1 MIHKIAI
8 LGLGLIGGS
17 LGLALRK
24 HRTDLH
30 LTGYDVPAVR
40 EAALRRQVVDAVADS
55 PQAAVAGADLVVLA
69 TPLTPMLALLDDMA
83 PALRPGA
90 MVTDVGSVKR
100 PIMAHALRVLSP
112 ENRFIG
118 GHPMAGSEK
127 NGVAHADPFLF
138 ENATYVLC
146 PPEGMVEDDLR
157 REHPDFLDIIGAT
170 GARILVLEAERHDR
184 IAAAVSHLP
193 QLLSVTLM
201 NFVGDLHDDEGGF
214 LRLAAGGF
222 RDMTRIASS
231 SFDMWRDILVANE
244 GPILDMLGGFASA
257 LQKTRNRVS
266 SVEMDA
272 MRQAFVDSRA
282 RRDMIPKTSKGFLHP
297 LADVYVYA
305 EDKPGFL
312 FRLTR
317 VLHETHVNIKD
328 IELLKIREGIEGV
341 FRIGFADQATAEIAI
356 ASLAGAGYTSF
367 QM

>member
-24 HRTDLH
+24 HRSDLH
-30 LTGYDVPAVR
+30 LTGYDAPAVR
-40 EAALRRQVVDAVADS
+40 EEALRRQVVHAIADS
-55 PQAAVAGADLVVLA
+55 PEAAVAEADLVVLA
-69 TPLTPMLALLDDMA
+69 TPLAPMIGLLDAIA
-83 PALRPGA
+83 PALPPGA
-90 MVTDVGSVKR
+90 LVTDVGSVKR
-100 PIMAHALRVLSP
+100 PVLAHARSVLRP

-146 PPEGMVEDDLR
+146 PPEGTAEDDLQ
-157 REHPDFLDIIGAT
+157 REHPDFLAILGAT
-170 GARILVLEAERHDR
+170 GARILVMEADRHDR

-244 GPILDMLGGFASA
+244 GPILDMLGGFATA
-257 LQKTRNRVS
+257 LQKTRNRVFS
-266 SVEMDA
+266 EDVDA
-272 MRQAFVDSRA
+272 LRQAFADSRA
-282 RRDMIPKTSKGFLHP
+282 RRDTIPKTSKGFLHP

-312 FRLTR
+312 FQLTR
-317 VLHETHVNIKD
+317 VLHEAQVNIKD
-328 IELLKIREGIEGV
+328 LELLKIREGIEGV
-341 FRIGFADQATAEIAI
+341 FRIGFADQSTAEIAI
-356 ASLAGAGYTSF
+356 TALAGAGYTSF

>member
-1 MIHKIAI
+1 MIQKIAI

-17 LGLALRK
+17 LSLALRK
-24 HRTDLH
+24 HRSDLH
-30 LTGYDVPAVR
+30 LTGFDTPAVLD
-40 EAALRRQVVDAVADS
+40 EARRRNVVDVGLGSPTEAVAD
-55 PQAAVAGADLVVLA
+55 ADLVVLA
-69 TPLTPMLALLDDMA
+69 TPLGPLMSLLETIA
-83 PALRPGA
+83 PALKPGA
-90 MVTDVGSVKR
+90 LVTDVGSVKG
-100 PIMAHALRVLSP
+100 PVLARAGEVLP
-112 ENRFIG
+112 EHCVFIG

-146 PPEGMVEDDLR
+146 PPEPISETDIARDY
-157 REHPDFLDIIGAT
+157 PDFLAVLGAT
-170 GARILVLEAERHDR
+170 GARILVMDAARHDR

-201 NFVGDLHDDEGGF
+201 NFVGDLHEDDGGV

-244 GPILDMLGGFASA
+244 GPILDMLGGFAAA
-257 LQKTRNRVS
+257 LQKTRNRVFS
-266 SVEMDA
+266 EDMDA
-272 MRQAFVDSRA
+272 MRQFFADARA
-282 RRDMIPKTSKGFLHP
+282 RRDTIPKTTKGFLHP

-312 FRLTR
+312 FHLTR
-317 VLHETHVNIKD
+317 VLHEASVNIKD
-328 IELLKIREGIEGV
+328 LELLKIREGIEGV
-341 FRIGFADQATAEIAI
+341 FRIGFADQPTAETAMG
-356 ASLAGAGYTSF
+356 ALGRAGYTTF